1 MIDYKCT
8 ASDTE
13 TVNSTLTLNYN
24 FNQVTGVNE
33 VYIIL
38 DDQLNTQLIADLCST
53 TSNIAGNAGLASSI
67 AGGVAAIIAQPSI
80 VNQLSGITDD
90 YFIIVS
96 DK

>member
-38 DDQLNTQLIADLCST
+38 DDQYQAQITELKLT
-53 TSNIAGNAGLASSI
+53 TFAS
-67 AGGVAAIIAQPSI
+67 
-80 VNQLSGITDD
+80 
-90 YFIIVS
+90 
-96 DK
+96 K